1 MIFKRFVTATVV
13 KPPCGTTRCYV
24 DAHTGALEE
33 KKKTRTEF
41 EKREKDEKLKREDYD
56 IESNH

>member
-1 MIFKRFVTATVV
+1 MIFKKFQADKPV
-13 KPPCGTTRCYV
+13 KQVCGLTHCYV
-24 DAHTGALEE
+24 DARTGALEE

>member
-1 MIFKRFVTATVV
+1 MSALKKFMADTEKY
-13 KPPCGTTRCYV
+13 CYV
-24 DAHTGALEE
+24 DARTGALEE